1 MSLTKPNIPAEILRA
16 FTSGLGDYI
25 DSSEPLWSLLLNKY
39 TAINASNLNLEIF
52 YAIAQ
57 ADSQAMPQELQRVLA
72 GESLAQTGW
81 RFLAAEGDLYGGC
94 HVGSITPSHPPKLT
108 GFSTATQILTAIES
122 LNGLGPLVPP
132 GNFEPRVLRIPW
144 LQFEAFWLHSAD
156 AADKEHPDRI
166 DYNRDYLVPYGGFIG
181 TRYYGL
187 TLMQPFTVE
196 KFFGE
201 IWPRIQEAVKGYLD
215 KQAQEAK
222 DQAKRAQDQADRAQ
236 DLIGAQQARARDL
249 QDKAKLLDE
258 RAQRLANV
266 KKPPDKP

>member
-1 MSLTKPNIPAEILRA
+1 MSLTKPNIPAAILRA

-52 YAIAQ
+52 HPIAQ
-57 ADSQAMPQELQRVLA
+57 ADFPAVLQELQRVLA
-72 GESLAQTGW
+72 RESLAQTGW

-94 HVGSITPSHPPKLT
+94 HVGSITPGHPPKLT

-132 GNFEPRVLRIPW
+132 GDFEPRVLRIPW

-156 AADKEHPDRI
+156 ADKKYPDRI

-187 TLMQPFTVE
+187 TLMKPFTVE
-196 KFFGE
+196 EFFGG

-222 DQAKRAQDQADRAQ
+222 DQAKRAKDQADQAQ
-236 DLIGAQQARARDL
+236 NLIDAQKVRARDL
-249 QDKAKLLDE
+249 QATARDLDQ
-258 RAQRLANV
+258 RAQRFANV
-266 KKPPDKP
+266 KKPPKKT